1 MTVLY
6 PNLCCKELCYKGAA
20 LYILML
26 FRFDSTTSQKQ
37 SSEPVPR

>member
-6 PNLCCKELCYKGAA
+6 PNPCNKELCYEGTT
-20 LYILML
+20 LYILIL

-37 SSEPVPR
+37 STESVPR